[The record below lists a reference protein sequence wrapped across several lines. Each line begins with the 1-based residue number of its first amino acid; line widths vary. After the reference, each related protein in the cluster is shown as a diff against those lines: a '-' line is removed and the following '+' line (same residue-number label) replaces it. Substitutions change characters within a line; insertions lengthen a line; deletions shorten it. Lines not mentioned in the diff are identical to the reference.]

1 MAHSST
7 IKQESLTPFK
17 GFPPTPRRKQSPS
30 SDTGLKATTSYM
42 GSRSPQKRSS
52 EPWNSERTTYPI
64 PRTNTHSLPQRSSFQ
79 VQMAAS
85 PKMQLWTPSKGV
97 DHSPPIQKNS
107 PPHPQGST
115 PRLRCCPL
123 CFPALKCGQGGEE
136 PVSAPP
142 HSQIAISCA
151 RRAAPPQVNGSCW
164 VMAWTTDWLAET
176 ELSQLWEHRWSQ
188 SRVWIEG
195 GAWLQLSKIAF
206 KGWLPSGKGLY
217 CNFGMFV
224 FRILYQSIF

>member
-1 MAHSST
+1 
-7 IKQESLTPFK
+7 
-17 GFPPTPRRKQSPS
+17 
-30 SDTGLKATTSYM
+30 M

-97 DHSPPIQKNS
+97 DHSPPIQKDS

-123 CFPALKCGQGGEE
+123 ASQTLNGVREGRSPSQ
-136 PVSAPP
+136 P
-142 HSQIAISCA
+142 HPTA
-151 RRAAPPQVNGSCW
+151 
-164 VMAWTTDWLAET
+164 
-176 ELSQLWEHRWSQ
+176 
-188 SRVWIEG
+188 
-195 GAWLQLSKIAF
+195 K
-206 KGWLPSGKGLY
+206 LPSAVLAGLHLPRWMGDAESWPEPLIEQLRQKWVSY
-217 CNFGMFV
+217 ESTAGSNP
-224 FRILYQSIF
+224 ILKWKVEPGCSSPR

>member
-30 SDTGLKATTSYM
+30 SETGLKATTSYM

-97 DHSPPIQKNS
+97 DHSPPIQKDS

-123 CFPALKCGQGGEE
+123 ASQTLNGVREGRSPSQ
-136 PVSAPP
+136 P
-142 HSQIAISCA
+142 HPTA
-151 RRAAPPQVNGSCW
+151 
-164 VMAWTTDWLAET
+164 
-176 ELSQLWEHRWSQ
+176 
-188 SRVWIEG
+188 
-195 GAWLQLSKIAF
+195 K
-206 KGWLPSGKGLY
+206 LPSAVLAGLHLPRWMGAAESWPEPLIDRLRQNSVS
-217 CNFGMFV
+217 CGSTGGVNPECE
-224 FRILYQSIF
+224 